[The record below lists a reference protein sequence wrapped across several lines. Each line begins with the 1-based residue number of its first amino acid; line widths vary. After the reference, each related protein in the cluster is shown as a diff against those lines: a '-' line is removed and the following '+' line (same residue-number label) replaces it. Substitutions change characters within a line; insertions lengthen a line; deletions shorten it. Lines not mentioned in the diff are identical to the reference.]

1 MFKGVV
7 KLQESDNLKNAISD
21 YVESLKDEQKKD
33 KLIEDSSN
41 NESRQTGGF
50 FELVSKLK
58 KIIEMT
64 CIGEKIR
71 VETDEKNYLISVYGE
86 DLSEIVKQEG
96 IAIEALELIINL
108 IGKRKDLI
116 EKRVVLDIKDYRK
129 NNIPKIEKIA
139 MKMAKKAINERKKI
153 TLRPMPSFERKVVH
167 NILSKMNEIKT
178 KSRNDEPNR
187 RIVIYPVNQE
197 NN

>member
-1 MFKGVV
+1 VFKGVV
-7 KLQESDNLKNAISD
+7 QLQESDNLKNAISD
-21 YVESLKDEQKKD
+21 YVESLRDEQKKD

-41 NESRQTGGF
+41 NKSKQKGGF

-96 IAIEALELIINL
+96 SAIEALEVIINL
-108 IGKRKDLI
+108 IGRRKDLI

-139 MKMAKKAINERKKI
+139 MKMAKKAINERKKV

-167 NILSKMNEIKT
+167 NLLSKMNEIKT

-187 RIVIYPVNQE
+187 RIVIYPVNQK